1 MKLSARDAAAYLA
14 RPDPGVA
21 GALIYGAN
29 PMRVAA
35 KRQDLTA
42 KIVGPQGDT
51 EMRLTR
57 LAGADLR
64 RDPAALLDAV
74 KATGFFPGPRA
85 VLVEDATDGLSDALS
100 AALADWRAGDAAIV
114 ATAGQLN
121 PGSKLRKLFE
131 GAKSA
136 VAIAV
141 YDDPPGR
148 DEVEAMLKAATCP
161 PLDRAAMD
169 DLLALSRALDP
180 GDFRQTVERLALYT
194 LGQTTPVTA
203 DDLAAVA
210 PVSVEAETDDL
221 IDAVADGRPEA
232 LAGLLSRLAAQGVTP
247 VGLCI
252 AATRHFRAMLAAK
265 ADPAGPEAALSRA
278 RPPLNFRRKDALI
291 RQTRAWDSVSLDRAL
306 ALLVDTDLTLR
317 SSSRAPGMALT
328 ERALLRLAV
337 MGRGR

>member
-1 MKLSARDAAAYLA
+1 MKLSARDAAAYIA
-14 RPDPGVA
+14 RPDPTVA
-21 GALIYGAN
+21 GALIFGAN
-29 PMRVAA
+29 PMRVAT

-42 KIVGPQGDT
+42 RLVGPQGEA
-51 EMRLTR
+51 EMRLVR
-57 LAGADLR
+57 LSGADLR

-85 VLVEDATDGLSDALS
+85 VVVEEATDGLTDALS

-114 ATAGQLN
+114 VTAGQLT

-148 DEVEAMLKAATCP
+148 DEVEVWLRAAACP

-169 DLLALSRALDP
+169 DLLAITRTVDP
-180 GDFRQTVERLALYT
+180 GDARQTVEKLALYA
-194 LGQTTPVTA
+194 LGDPGPLTPAHV
-203 DDLAAVA
+203 AAIA

-221 IDAVADGRPEA
+221 IDAVADGRA
-232 LAGLLSRLAAQGVTP
+232 GDLAGLMVRLGAQGVTP
-247 VGLCI
+247 VALCI

-265 ADPAGPEAALSRA
+265 ADPAGPEAALNRA
-278 RPPLNFRRKDALI
+278 RPPLNFRRKDALL
-291 RQTRAWDSVSLDRAL
+291 RQVRMWDAAALDRAL
-306 ALLVDTDLTLR
+306 ALLVETDLTLR
-317 SSSRAPGMALT
+317 SSARAPAMALV
-328 ERALLRLAV
+328 ERALIRLA
-337 MGRGR
+337 MLGRGR

>member
-1 MKLSARDAAAYLA
+1 MKLSARDASAYIA
-14 RPDPGVA
+14 RPDPAVA

-29 PMRVAA
+29 PMRVAV
-35 KRQDLTA
+35 KRQDLVA
-42 KIVGPQGDT
+42 RLIGPEGEA

-85 VLVEDATDGLSDALS
+85 VLVEDATDGLADAL
-100 AALADWRAGDAAIV
+100 AAAVADWRAGDAAIV
-114 ATAGQLN
+114 ATAGQLT

-131 GAKSA
+131 GAKAA

-148 DEVEAMLKAATCP
+148 DEVEGWLRDAACP
-161 PLDRAAMD
+161 PLERAAMD
-169 DLLALSRALDP
+169 DLLTLSRALDP
-180 GDFRQTVERLALYT
+180 GDLRQTVEKLALYAR
-194 LGQTTPVTA
+194 GQTMPVTA

-232 LAGLLSRLAAQGVTP
+232 LAGLMSRLAAQGVTP
-247 VGLCI
+247 VALCI

-265 ADPAGPEAALSRA
+265 ADPAGPEAALNRS
-278 RPPLNFRRKDALI
+278 RPPLNFRRKDALL
-291 RQTRAWDSVSLDRAL
+291 RQVRAWDVGALDRAL

-317 SSSRAPGMALT
+317 SSSRAPGMALA
-328 ERALLRLAV
+328 ERALIRLAV
-337 MGRGR
+337 IGRGR